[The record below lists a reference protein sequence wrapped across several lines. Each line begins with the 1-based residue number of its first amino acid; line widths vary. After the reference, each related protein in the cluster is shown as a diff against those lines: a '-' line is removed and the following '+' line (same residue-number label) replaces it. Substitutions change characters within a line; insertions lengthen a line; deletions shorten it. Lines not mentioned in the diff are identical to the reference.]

1 MENPVDNPEIYK
13 LLPGRVSVGTRRS
26 RFQFVESRFVF
37 YIAFLHMKTL
47 KLLLLVLLLHSQAF
61 FQVSLGYFFPMGVM
75 GITYGDSLLNTS
87 AVLKAAGIR
96 KITSLQT
103 SNSDLK
109 TGFSPIITYLNA
121 NGKIEKVVF
130 CMPRPG
136 KTPPIIC
143 MSDTVFYD
151 SGGRMLRTVS
161 KDASGLAYLQV
172 DADYSVGGKIKYTL
186 VYSSHQQPRN
196 DTDISY
202 RYYNEGGQLVGLV
215 YAYGDQRK
223 LTPLSATVYYNADGL
238 PDSIRHD
245 NPAIGSYIFKRIQK
259 GTPNKLSWRQQRIIL
274 AGFIM
279 LQVNVFHRKWVPKKG
294 TLHPGTTKPRTIP
307 SPLLRT
313 STTMMAHLQ
322 KC

>member
-1 MENPVDNPEIYK
+1 
-13 LLPGRVSVGTRRS
+13 
-26 RFQFVESRFVF
+26 
-37 YIAFLHMKTL
+37 MKTL

-61 FQVSLGYFFPMGVM
+61 SQVSRGYFFPMGVM

-96 KITSLQT
+96 KITSVQT
-103 SNSDLK
+103 SKSDLK
-109 TGFSPIITYLNA
+109 TGFSPITTYLNA
-121 NGKIEKVVF
+121 NSKIEKVVY

-143 MSDTVFYD
+143 MNDTIFYD
-151 SGGRMLRTVS
+151 SSGRMLRTVS

-172 DADYSVGGKIKYTL
+172 DADYSVGGKVKYTL
-186 VYSSHQQPRN
+186 VYSNHQQPRN

-202 RYYNEGGQLVGLV
+202 HYYNERGQLVGLV

-245 NPAIGSYIFKRIQK
+245 NPAIGTYIFKRIQK
-259 GTPNKLSWRQQRIIL
+259 RNTKQIIL
-274 AGFIM
+274 ETTTHYYGWMYNASGQCISSQM
-279 LQVNVFHRKWVPKKG
+279 GSKKRNTASLDNQAVYYTESSATYKYNDDG
-294 TLHPGTTKPRTIP
+294 TLAKVLIERDRKKVAAL
-307 SPLLRT
+307 SY
-313 STTMMAHLQ
+313 SYE
-322 KC
+322 K